1 MCFGERVLVPTSE
14 PLNTFEFSEIGVR
27 GLGISTWFSWSQ
39 VIHSR
44 PGEKWCAM
52 WEPLQDFA
60 SQIGKRVGNVGSALW
75 GRLLS
80 TWRVPQSL
88 HNGPFPTAPS
98 RLIPSAHGEFLDRA
112 DRASLVVSL
121 LSDTTDCRP
130 TAHLH
135 TRKPAFWADQA
146 QGSQLV
152 GAHVG
157 RWSTQKIPCQ
167 AQIDPSKKHWRVRIA
182 TRFLPLRSSFCEAL
196 SRSREILSLLSSLL
210 H

>member
-14 PLNTFEFSEIGVR
+14 PLSTFEFSEIGVR

-39 VIHSR
+39 VIHPR

-60 SQIGKRVGNVGSALW
+60 ALIGKRVGWWVRSSGVGSSRPGEYHRVYITAHSPRPHPGSSHPPTGSFWTGQTGPLW
-75 GRLLS
+75 
-80 TWRVPQSL
+80 
-88 HNGPFPTAPS
+88 
-98 RLIPSAHGEFLDRA
+98 
-112 DRASLVVSL
+112 LV
-121 LSDTTDCRP
+121 SDTTDCRP
-130 TAHLH
+130 TAHPH
-135 TRKPAFWADQA
+135 TQTSAFWADQA

-152 GAHVG
+152 GAHLG

-196 SRSREILSLLSSLL
+196 FRSREILSLLSSLL

>member
-14 PLNTFEFSEIGVR
+14 PLSTFEFSEIGVR

-39 VIHSR
+39 VIHLR

-60 SQIGKRVGNVGSALW
+60 AQIGKRVGWWVRSSGVGSSRP
-75 GRLLS
+75 GG
-80 TWRVPQSL
+80 VPQSL

-112 DRASLVVSL
+112 DRASLGSL
-121 LSDTTDCRP
+121 VSDTTDCRP
-130 TAHLH
+130 TAHPH
-135 TRKPAFWADQA
+135 TQTSAFWADQA

-152 GAHVG
+152 GAHLG
-157 RWSTQKIPCQ
+157 RWSTQKTPCQ

-196 SRSREILSLLSSLL
+196 FRSREILSLLSSLL